1 MKKIFLFLL
10 AAFVLIRCSERDSI
24 NPASKQAG
32 TGVETALSVTL
43 SANTL
48 YVSTS
53 GSDANNGSMGS
64 PFRTIG
70 YAVSKVPS
78 GQGATI
84 QVAAGTYVENG
95 RILVP
100 PGVSI
105 VGAGMSQTII
115 KAASSFYYHPS
126 DPGYATDRFL
136 VSLDGSSQ
144 TNGNQQLSG
153 FTIDGDSKQ
162 LHAGIFVK
170 YRDNVIISDVKV
182 TNTNFTGIWLWD
194 VRDSQITKS
203 QLVNCSWGSSSY
215 VSGALNLGNVT
226 RLDVDQL
233 SVDENTG
240 YGIKA
245 IGPSGNNNIISTK
258 IHDSH
263 ISVTPHGLWNGG
275 SAPNIAIELWS
286 VNLVGNEIYNTYVDN
301 TISLINA
308 NALPSTGTQTI
319 RVHNNTIDM
328 DTRAHGA
335 GYGIELTIHDAEID
349 HNYFV
354 KGSQGIANWDHPM
367 SNWYIHHNTFYALQG
382 TYPGEAVRSQKNGL
396 HNVKFYNNTVEFAS
410 SATMNVIGMYGG
422 ASDNVDMKN
431 NLLIDNNSG
440 YNYYPNQLVHLE
452 NGATLSSLTVQN
464 NAFQRLPVGSVPG
477 NYSGNMTS
485 DPQIAASG
493 NRPDAYYNLKATSP
507 LINAGVNV
515 GYSFSG
521 SAPDIGAFEYS
532 APVANALPTVSLTSP
547 ATGATVSAGMA
558 VTISANAFDNDGT
571 VSKVEFFNGVTKIGE
586 DLSSPY
592 SMVWNATTGTAV
604 ITAKATDN
612 AGGVATSIAATFT
625 VGGATTSPAG
635 FRLGLD
641 SNNATLGGKMTTG
654 YDGSAQN
661 GNFFYVAPGNG
672 VNYYIPPTS
681 AATFNFQVP
690 TTGNYVVWA
699 KVKTATSGDQ
709 AFAMYNGAGKWFTWN
724 AGIHTSWTWVKI
736 SDGSADAQFPF
747 NAGNNSFK
755 MGWRDD
761 NAQVDQVVVT
771 NDMSYT
777 PQ

>member
-10 AAFVLIRCSERDSI
+10 AALVLFQCSERDSI

-32 TGVETALSVTL
+32 TGLETALSVTL
-43 SANTL
+43 SANTF

-53 GSDANNGSMGS
+53 GSDGNNGSAGS

-70 YAVSKVPS
+70 YAVSKVPA

-84 QVAAGTYVENG
+84 QVAAGTFVENG

-100 PGVSI
+100 QNISI

-115 KAASSFYYHPS
+115 KAASSFYYHPAT
-126 DPGYATDRFL
+126 PGYATDRFL
-136 VSLDGSSQ
+136 ISLDGSSQ
-144 TNGNQQLSG
+144 SNGNQMLSN
-153 FTIDGDSKQ
+153 FTIDGDGKQ

-170 YRDNVIISDVKV
+170 YRDNVVISNVKV

-245 IGPSGNNNIISTK
+245 IGPGGNNNIITTK
-258 IHDSH
+258 IHDNH
-263 ISVTPHGLWNGG
+263 ISVTPNGLWNGG

-286 VNLVGNEIYNTYVDN
+286 VNLVGDEIYNTYVDN
-301 TISLINA
+301 TISLVNA
-308 NALPSTGTQTI
+308 NATPSTGIQTI
-319 RVHNNTIDM
+319 RVHHNTIDM

-354 KGSQGIANWDHPM
+354 KGSQGIANWDHAM
-367 SNWYIHHNTFYALQG
+367 YNWNIHHNTFYALQG
-382 TYPGEAVRSQKNGL
+382 TYPGEAVRSQAKGL
-396 HNVKFYNNTVEFAS
+396 HNVKFYNNTIEFAS
-410 SATMNVIGMYGG
+410 ARTMNVVGAYGG
-422 ASDNVDMKN
+422 TSENIDIKN
-431 NLLIDNNSG
+431 NLFIDNNSG
-440 YNYYPNQLVHLE
+440 YSYYPNQLVHLE

-485 DPQIAASG
+485 DPQIVASG

-507 LINAGVNV
+507 LLNAGQNL
-515 GYSFSG
+515 GFSFTG

-532 APVANALPTVSLTSP
+532 APSANLLPAVSLTSP
-547 ATGATVSAGMA
+547 ATGANVSAGAA

-571 VSKVEFFNGVTKIGE
+571 ISKVEFFNGVTKIGE

-592 SMVWNATTGTAV
+592 SMVWNATAGTAV

-612 AGGVATSIAATFT
+612 AGGVATSVAATFT
-625 VGGATTSPAG
+625 VSGTPTSPSSG
-635 FRLGLD
+635 FRLNLD
-641 SNNATLGGKMTTG
+641 SNSATLGGKMTTG
-654 YDGSAQN
+654 YD
-661 GNFFYVAPGNG
+661 
-672 VNYYIPPTS
+672 
-681 AATFNFQVP
+681 
-690 TTGNYVVWA
+690 
-699 KVKTATSGDQ
+699 
-709 AFAMYNGAGKWFTWN
+709 
-724 AGIHTSWTWVKI
+724 
-736 SDGSADAQFPF
+736 
-747 NAGNNSFK
+747 
-755 MGWRDD
+755 
-761 NAQVDQVVVT
+761 
-771 NDMSYT
+771 
-777 PQ
+777 